1 MNKRYLILFSFLLVL
16 FFSLNPI
23 RYSLLDF
30 FNITKQFFSNI
41 INQIEFKINKYQNQA
56 QKIEKLQKENN
67 SLREKI
73 AYFESFYEN
82 CKDFTKIK
90 DLNLTLVKVI
100 SYANLPDFSEI
111 YVDFISQKYPLGL
124 VYNNLAAGVLIKKV
138 GHYSLGLLNSNKKT
152 SYTVLI
158 GKNEIPGIFY
168 GGKNIIK
175 YIPKFKK
182 INIGDLV
189 ITSGLDG
196 IFYKGVKVGVVTSIK
211 SKKLYQEAKIKLFYN
226 NLSPNYFY
234 VVKKNDTIT
243 KKGGD
248 YGFTKHW
255 KYS

>member
-248 YGFTKHW
+248 YGFTKH
-255 KYS
+255 